1 MTPSPPED
9 EGALWYDDEAG
20 PMVRAYTITGGRTR
34 PDSDGDV
41 DLIAVMVA
49 AGTTR
54 PGHAVHTA
62 AATVSEDG
70 LDDEHLTL
78 LDLCRDGPLS
88 VADLASEADL
98 AVGVVRVLLGD
109 LLREGHLRAIRPV
122 PPAELPDVGVLQDV
136 INGLRA
142 L

>member
-41 DLIAVMVA
+41 DLIAVMIAANTARSSASAVA
-49 AGTTR
+49 
-54 PGHAVHTA
+54 
-62 AATVSEDG
+62 VSEDG

-98 AVGVVRVLLGD
+98 ALGVVRVLLGD

>member
-41 DLIAVMVA
+41 DLIAVMIA
-49 AGTTR
+49 AGTART
-54 PGHAVHTA
+54 GHAGHTA
-62 AATVSEDG
+62 VAAVSEEG

-98 AVGVVRVLLGD
+98 ALGVVRVLLGD

-136 INGLRA
+136 IAGLRA

>member
-1 MTPSPPED
+1 MSPPDD

-34 PDSDGDV
+34 PESGQDI
-41 DLIAVMVA
+41 DLIAVIVA
-49 AGTTR
+49 DPDAEPDET
-54 PGHAVHTA
+54 
-62 AATVSEDG
+62 
-70 LDDEHLTL
+70 LDEQHLVL
-78 LDLCRDGPLS
+78 LDLCCRTPLS
-88 VADLASEADL
+88 VAELASEADL

-109 LLREGHLRAIRPV
+109 LLRDGQLRLIRPV
-122 PPAELPDVGVLQDV
+122 PPADLPDAGLLRDV

>member
-1 MTPSPPED
+1 MSPPDD

-34 PDSDGDV
+34 PEPGQDI
-41 DLIAVMVA
+41 DLIAVIVA
-49 AGTTR
+49 D
-54 PGHAVHTA
+54 PDA
-62 AATVSEDG
+62 APEETH
-70 LDDEHLTL
+70 DELHLAL
-78 LDLCRDGPLS
+78 LDLCRTGPLS

-109 LLREGHLRAIRPV
+109 LLRDGQLRVIRPV
-122 PPAELPDVGVLQDV
+122 PPAELPDAGLLRDV